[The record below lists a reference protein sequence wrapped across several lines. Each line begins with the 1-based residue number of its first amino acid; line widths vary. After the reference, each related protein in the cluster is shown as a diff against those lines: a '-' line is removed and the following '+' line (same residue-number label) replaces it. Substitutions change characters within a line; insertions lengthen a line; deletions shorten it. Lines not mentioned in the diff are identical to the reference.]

1 MGSLRFPVISSLQEV
16 LCIKEPQIACSPLSP
31 FQGLCEIGVVISIF
45 RDKKQRLGE
54 VNRPGAKERIRC
66 RAKGPLSSCNLCW
79 SFLCVKR

>member
-45 RDKKQRLGE
+45 RDEKQRLGE
-54 VNRPGAKERIRC
+54 VN
-66 RAKGPLSSCNLCW
+66 
-79 SFLCVKR
+79 